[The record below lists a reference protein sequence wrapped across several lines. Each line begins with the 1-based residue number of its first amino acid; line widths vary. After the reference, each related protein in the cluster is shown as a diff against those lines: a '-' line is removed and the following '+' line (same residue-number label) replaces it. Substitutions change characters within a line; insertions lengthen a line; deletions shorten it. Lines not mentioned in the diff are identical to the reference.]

1 MTQINKILMEST
13 ALLEKAGIGTARLD
27 VLVLLEDVINK
38 DRPFILANPNF
49 EINDKEAAKLKKL
62 LKKRAEHIP
71 VAYLLGHKEFYGYN
85 FVISPHVLVPR
96 PESET
101 MIDELKIIA
110 KFFTQPK
117 IADIGTGSGALGIT
131 AKLELKSAHVCLSD
145 IDEECLKNAKINVD
159 FFTLPIEVIKS
170 DLLSS
175 LDRQADIL
183 LCNLPYVPD
192 DFEINTAA
200 THEPKH
206 AIFGGKD
213 GLDLYRKLFK
223 QAKNGHNEVLYIL
236 CESLPR
242 QHQALAEIAT
252 KNNFK
257 LIKENDFVQVF
268 KRVKI

>member
-1 MTQINKILMEST
+1 MTQINQILSNST
-13 ALLEKAGIGTARLD
+13 ALLQKAGIDTARLD
-27 VLVLLEDVINK
+27 VLVLLEEIINK
-38 DRPFILANPNF
+38 DRSFILANPKF
-49 EINDKEAAKLKKL
+49 EINDKDSAKLKKL
-62 LKKRAEHIP
+62 LNLRAKHVP
-71 VAYLLGHKEFYGYN
+71 LAYIRERCEFYGYN
-85 FVISPHVLVPR
+85 FVIKPCVLVPR
-96 PESET
+96 PESES
-101 MIDELKIIA
+101 MIDELKIVT
-110 KFFTQPK
+110 KSFTQPK
-117 IADIGTGSGALGIT
+117 IIDIGTGSGALGIT
-131 AKLELKSAHVCLSD
+131 AKLELKNAQVYLSD
-145 IDEECLKNAKINVD
+145 IDDNCLNNAKINVD

-192 DFEINTAA
+192 DYEINTAA

-242 QHQALAEIAT
+242 QHQALTEIAS
-252 KNNFK
+252 KNDFK
-257 LIKENDFVQVF
+257 LVKENDFIQVF
-268 KRVKI
+268 KRVKN